1 MQQVVLGIDIGGT
14 GIKFGLVNQNG
25 EILVT
30 DKVKTKGY
38 PNPEKLPEDLFKWS
52 QQQCAELDVHLTGVG
67 IGTPNGN
74 YYKGTIDFAPNLPWK
89 GVIPL
94 KAYFE
99 KVFNL
104 PVALTNDAKAAAI
117 GEMFFGAA
125 KGMKDFIFITLGTGL
140 GSGIVVNGNIAYG
153 FDSLAGE
160 VGHTIVYRNGRECPC
175 GRRGCLE
182 QYVSAPGI
190 VKTYYEILRKK
201 NLDDFRTS
209 IGNMIDSVEL
219 FKRANEGDDLAKEA
233 FQITGEILGFALSNA
248 VCFTRP
254 EKIFLFGGL
263 AQAGDILFEP
273 TIKSFESYLL
283 PIYKNKIP
291 IIPSGLK
298 ESEAAILGSASLIMK
313 EIA

>member
-1 MQQVVLGIDIGGT
+1 
-14 GIKFGLVNQNG
+14 
-25 EILVT
+25 
-30 DKVKTKGY
+30 
-38 PNPEKLPEDLFKWS
+38 
-52 QQQCAELDVHLTGVG
+52 
-67 IGTPNGN
+67 
-74 YYKGTIDFAPNLPWK
+74 
-89 GVIPL
+89 
-94 KAYFE
+94 
-99 KVFNL
+99 
-104 PVALTNDAKAAAI
+104 
-117 GEMFFGAA
+117 
-125 KGMKDFIFITLGTGL
+125 
-140 GSGIVVNGNIAYG
+140 
-153 FDSLAGE
+153 
-160 VGHTIVYRNGRECPC
+160 
-175 GRRGCLE
+175 
-182 QYVSAPGI
+182 

-209 IGNMIDSVEL
+209 IGNMIDSAEL